1 MTPRRALIAVLD
13 RMFGYTMRWSPGF
26 IAYPL
31 SGFVARHVAPRLYPR
46 GQRYAT
52 ENLPALRPDL
62 PPEPALAAMW
72 DNMGRT
78 AMEAPR
84 VLRMVREGRL
94 RIHGAEHLRDL
105 PVLVAGLHLGNW
117 EMLGP
122 ALAANGIKATAVY
135 QPLASKFRSE
145 VLLSQRRPNAR
156 RLLPGNEPVARPAL
170 RALMEE
176 KNVLLLFVDEFHGG
190 VVHAPSLGRGPRRKG
205 NIALAVR
212 MARKS
217 GAAMVLGYCLR
228 SPGPVF
234 DVHFVPVPLPDEQ
247 DAAIDALDAA
257 MEAVIRP
264 NITQWFMLHEWRPAG

>member
-1 MTPRRALIAVLD
+1 MTPRQALIAVLD
-13 RMFGYTMRWSPGF
+13 RVFVGIMRRAPGF
-26 IAYPL
+26 IAYPF
-31 SGFVARHVAPRLYPR
+31 SGFVAHHIAPRLYPR
-46 GQRYAT
+46 GQRYAA

-62 PPEPALAAMW
+62 PLEPALAAMW
-72 DNMGRT
+72 NNVGRT

-122 ALAANGIKATAVY
+122 AIAASGIIGTAVY
-135 QPLASKFRSE
+135 QPLASKFRTE

-176 KNVLLLFVDEFHGG
+176 KNLLLLFVDELHSG

-205 NIALAVR
+205 NVVLAVR
-212 MARKS
+212 MARKA
-217 GAAMVLGYCLR
+217 GAAVVLGYCLR

-234 DVHFVPVPLPDEQ
+234 DVYFEPVPLPVGQ
-247 DAAIDALDAA
+247 DAAIATLDAA
-257 MEAVIRP
+257 MEGAIRP
-264 NITQWFMLHEWRPAG
+264 NITQWFMLHEWRPVG